1 MFQTGK
7 LVAEHLMTFVDFQ
20 KKLIYI
26 FVKKEIMTF
35 IQFIKSK
42 SLWISVAIAAIIIV
56 GLAFIS
62 LKFLDVYTRHGQE
75 IAVPDLAKSDPA
87 RAKLQLENM
96 GLEMTI
102 VDTIDFKKD
111 FPPLSIVEQDP
122 KATSKVKDGRTV
134 YVKINAANYASVT
147 LPNLIDNT
155 FRYAVSRV
163 EGLGLVKGNVRYE
176 PHLAED
182 VVIQI
187 EQNGRILKEGDKVL
201 KHSTIDFLLGD
212 GSLSYR
218 HRDSINQMFED
229 LAPAIDSIY

>member
-7 LVAEHLMTFVDFQ
+7 LVAEHLMPFVDFQ

-147 LPNLIDNT
+147 LPNL
-155 FRYAVSRV
+155 
-163 EGLGLVKGNVRYE
+163 NVRYE

>member
-1 MFQTGK
+1 
-7 LVAEHLMTFVDFQ
+7 
-20 KKLIYI
+20 
-26 FVKKEIMTF
+26 MTF

-42 SLWISVAIAAIIIV
+42 SLWISVAIAAIIMV

>member
-1 MFQTGK
+1 
-7 LVAEHLMTFVDFQ
+7 
-20 KKLIYI
+20 
-26 FVKKEIMTF
+26 MTF

-102 VDTIDFKKD
+102 VDTIDFNKD
-111 FPPLSIVEQDP
+111 FPALSIVEQDP

>member
-42 SLWISVAIAAIIIV
+42 SLWISVAIAAIIMV

-102 VDTIDFKKD
+102 VDTIDFNKD

>member
-7 LVAEHLMTFVDFQ
+7 LVAEHLMPFVDFQ

>member
-1 MFQTGK
+1 
-7 LVAEHLMTFVDFQ
+7 
-20 KKLIYI
+20 
-26 FVKKEIMTF
+26 MTF

-102 VDTIDFKKD
+102 VDTIDFKRD

>member
-1 MFQTGK
+1 
-7 LVAEHLMTFVDFQ
+7 
-20 KKLIYI
+20 
-26 FVKKEIMTF
+26 MTF

-102 VDTIDFKKD
+102 VDTIDFKRD

-134 YVKINAANYASVT
+134 YVKINAKNYASVT

>member
-1 MFQTGK
+1 
-7 LVAEHLMTFVDFQ
+7 
-20 KKLIYI
+20 
-26 FVKKEIMTF
+26 MTF